1 MALLT
6 AQQNATTLSFDESL
20 FHDAMAWRSEAAH
33 DHSRVLAQCFAG
45 ADHGP
50 GVVGFTAQLEDEI
63 WQEASSW
70 KGYCQMLATTA
81 ASIGHGGCLRVLH
94 ELGGEAAA
102 SLAAAD
108 ADGVTPARLA
118 SNNGNEGCLRALH
131 ELGGEAAASLAAVRR
146 QQMPMAARPSTID
159 VN

>member
-1 MALLT
+1 MT
-6 AQQNATTLSFDESL
+6 SLSFDESL
-20 FHDAMAWRSEAAH
+20 FHDAMAWRSEAAY

-50 GVVGFTAQLEDEI
+50 GAAGFTAQLEDEI

-81 ASIGHGGCLRVLH
+81 ASLGHEGCLRVLH
-94 ELGGEAAA
+94 EVGGEAAA

-108 ADGVTPARLA
+108 ENGATPAHYA
-118 SNNGNEGCLRALH
+118 AANGNEGCLRVLH
-131 ELGGEAAASLAAVRR
+131 ELLCLSL
-146 QQMPMAARPSTID
+146 IHI
-159 VN
+159 

>member
-1 MALLT
+1 MT
-6 AQQNATTLSFDESL
+6 SLSFDESL

-50 GVVGFTAQLEDEI
+50 GAAGFTAQLEDEI

-70 KGYCQMLATTA
+70 KGYCQTLATTA
-81 ASIGHGGCLRVLH
+81 ASLGHEGCLRVLH

-102 SLAAAD
+102 SLTAAD
-108 ADGVTPARLA
+108 VDGNMPAHWAAEEQR
-118 SNNGNEGCLRALH
+118 
-131 ELGGEAAASLAAVRR
+131 AASARAPRPGHHPCQRRGDVRR
-146 QQMPMAARPSTID
+146 VRGAPWPA
-159 VN
+159 